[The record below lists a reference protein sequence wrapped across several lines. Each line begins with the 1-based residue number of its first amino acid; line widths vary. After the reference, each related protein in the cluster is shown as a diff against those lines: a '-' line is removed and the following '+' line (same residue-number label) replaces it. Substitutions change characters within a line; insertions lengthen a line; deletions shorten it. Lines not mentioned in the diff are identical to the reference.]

1 VHAREAGAVLTL
13 PAIDAHL
20 QDWDPARCPCV
31 SPATELTPGRTL
43 GPDDLRLELETEG
56 MTGALVVQVSTD
68 TGDTADLLAQAD
80 SLPFV
85 LGVVGWVDLTRPDL
99 ADVMDELRAAP
110 GGQRLVGL
118 GHRVH
123 DEEDPD
129 WLANAGVRR
138 GLATLAAKGLVF
150 DVAVRARELPA
161 TLAAAKAL
169 PDLCFVLR
177 HLARP
182 PIASGDLAAWG
193 RALLPL
199 SDLPNV
205 VAKVS
210 GLVTEADWH
219 TWSIDD
225 LRHPL
230 ELALDAFGCGRLML
244 GSDWP
249 RCLLAGSYGD
259 AIESVRYLVA
269 ELSSHEQAEIGGLT
283 AARVYRLAPVRAW
296 PS

>member
-1 VHAREAGAVLTL
+1 MLTL

-20 QDWDPARCPCV
+20 QDWDPARRLIDGPVDELASLGCPF
-31 SPATELTPGRTL
+31 

-56 MTGALVVQVSTD
+56 MAGVLLVQASAD
-68 TGDTADLLAQAD
+68 TADTADLLAMAA

-85 LGVVGWVDLTRPDL
+85 LGVVGWADLTRPDL
-99 ADVMDELRAAP
+99 GEVIDELRAGP
-110 GGQRLVGL
+110 GGRHLVAL

-123 DEEDPD
+123 DEADPE
-129 WLANAGVRR
+129 WLARAAVRR
-138 GLATLAAKGLVF
+138 GLATLAVKGLAF

-161 TLAAAKAL
+161 TLAAARAL

-182 PIASGDLAAWG
+182 PIASGDLADWG

-205 VAKVS
+205 VAKIS

-225 LRHPL
+225 LRHPVD
-230 ELALDAFGCGRLML
+230 LALDAFGCGRLML

-259 AIESVRYLVA
+259 VIDSVRYLVA
-269 ELSSHEQAEIGGLT
+269 ELSAHEQAEIGGLT
-283 AARVYRLAPVRAW
+283 AARVYRLAFVRA
-296 PS
+296 

>member
-1 VHAREAGAVLTL
+1 
-13 PAIDAHL
+13 
-20 QDWDPARCPCV
+20 
-31 SPATELTPGRTL
+31 
-43 GPDDLRLELETEG
+43 
-56 MTGALVVQVSTD
+56 M
-68 TGDTADLLAQAD
+68 
-80 SLPFV
+80 
-85 LGVVGWVDLTRPDL
+85 LGVVGWADLTRPDL
-99 ADVMDELRAAP
+99 ADVIDELRAGP

-123 DEEDPD
+123 DEPDPE
-129 WLANAGVRR
+129 WLADAAVRR
-138 GLATLAAKGLVF
+138 GLATLAAKGLAF

-161 TLAAAKAL
+161 TLAAAEAL
-169 PDLCFVLR
+169 PDLLFVLR

-182 PIASGDLAAWG
+182 PIASGDLADWG
-193 RALLPL
+193 RALVPL

-225 LRHPL
+225 LRHPV
-230 ELALDAFGCGRLML
+230 ELAVDAFGCGRLML

-259 AIESVRYLVA
+259 VIDSVRYLVA
-269 ELSSHEQAEIGGLT
+269 ELSAHEQAEIGGLT
-283 AARVYRLAPVRAW
+283 ATRVYRLSPVRA
-296 PS
+296 